1 MQFSEL
7 GLDPLILNAVT
18 ASGYETATLV
28 QQQAVPAA
36 LTGRDLLVSSH
47 TGSGK
52 TAAFLLP
59 SIQRLLVESTG
70 KGIGPR
76 VLVLTPTREL
86 ALQVE
91 KSAMKYGQ
99 ALRRFRTAC
108 LVGGAPYGLQLKR
121 LAQPVD
127 VVVATPGRLID
138 HLERGK
144 IDFSRLEVLVLD
156 EADRMLDMGF
166 VDDIQAIA
174 ARCPSE
180 RQTLLFS
187 ATLDGVVGN
196 LARELTRDAQ
206 RIEIEAAPKQEAK
219 IEQRL
224 LYADNMDHKQRLL
237 DALLRDAE
245 MTQAIVFASTKR
257 STEEIS
263 DLLADSGF
271 ASDALHGDMQ
281 QGQRNRALQR
291 LREGRTKVLVATDVA
306 ARGIDV
312 AGISHVINF
321 DLPRQ
326 AEDYVHRIG
335 RTGRA
340 GRTGIAVSF
349 AGMREGG
356 LVKNIERYTGNRI
369 EVHTLPGLE
378 PTQRPQAGRPAP
390 GNGRPRSGNGGGNRS
405 GGFGEKRSWGG
416 GERSHAS
423 GGYSGSRTDG
433 APRAYGDRAPR
444 GDSADNRDRGFRSE
458 RPQGDRPVRDG
469 APRGNR
475 FEGAARDHAPRSY
488 GDHAPRAYGDR
499 PPRDGNRF
507 VAEHAPKPDVDGNSV
522 EYWKKREQEA
532 KARTQRPHGDRP
544 ARAGQP
550 ARSGAGAGEP
560 RRSYGNDNRG
570 AGGHARVG
578 VRGRFKD

>member
-1 MQFSEL
+1 MSFSEL
-7 GLDPLILNAVT
+7 GLDPLILKSVLA
-18 ASGYETATLV
+18 AGYENATPV
-28 QQQAVPAA
+28 QMQAIPAA
-36 LTGRDLLVSSH
+36 LSGRDLLVSSH

-59 SIQRLLVESTG
+59 SIQRLQAEPTVKSM
-70 KGIGPR
+70 GPR

-91 KSAMKYGQ
+91 KAAMTYGKD
-99 ALRRFRTAC
+99 LRRFRTAC

-121 LAQPVD
+121 LSQPVD

-166 VDDIQAIA
+166 VDDIKAIA
-174 ARCPSE
+174 ARCPAE

-196 LARELTRDAQ
+196 LARELTCDAQ
-206 RIEIEAAPKQEAK
+206 RIEIEAVPHKESK

-224 LYADNMDHKQRLL
+224 LFADNMDHKNRLL
-237 DALLRDAE
+237 DALLRDVD
-245 MTQAIVFASTKR
+245 MVQAIVFASTKR

-291 LREGRTKVLVATDVA
+291 LREGRTRVLVATDVA

-312 AGISHVINF
+312 ATISHVINF

-378 PTQRPQAGRPAP
+378 PTQKPASGRPSSS
-390 GNGRPRSGNGGGNRS
+390 GRPRSNNSPR
-405 GGFGEKRSWGG
+405 GGFGDRRPDGQKRSFGDRN
-416 GERSHAS
+416 EPRS
-423 GGYSGSRTDG
+423 
-433 APRAYGDRAPR
+433 YGDRPPR
-444 GDSADNRDRGFRSE
+444 GDSRDNRDRSYRADARPARS
-458 RPQGDRPVRDG
+458 D

-475 FEGAARDHAPRSY
+475 FEQAAVRGPSDVPRMT
-488 GDHAPRAYGDR
+488 GDR
-499 PPRDGNRF
+499 PPRHEGFRG
-507 VAEHAPKPDVDGNSV
+507 ADVPREPNGEINGNSV
-522 EYWKKREQEA
+522 EYWEKREREA
-532 KARTQRPHGDRP
+532 KAKAAAAATRSYGNRAPG
-544 ARAGQP
+544 ARAGAAQP
-550 ARSGAGAGEP
+550 R
-560 RRSYGNDNRG
+560 GNDNRG
-570 AGGHARVG
+570 GANRVG

>member
-1 MQFSEL
+1 MSFSEL
-7 GLDPLILNAVT
+7 GLDPLILKSVLA
-18 ASGYETATLV
+18 AGYENATPV
-28 QQQAVPAA
+28 QLQAIPAA

-59 SIQRLLVESTG
+59 SIQRLEAEPTVKSM
-70 KGIGPR
+70 GPR

-91 KSAMKYGQ
+91 KAAMTYGKE
-99 ALRRFRTAC
+99 LRRFRTAC

-121 LAQPVD
+121 LSQPVD

-166 VDDIQAIA
+166 VDDIKAIA
-174 ARCPSE
+174 GRCPAE

-206 RIEIEAAPKQEAK
+206 RIEIAAVPVQESK

-224 LYADNMDHKQRLL
+224 LFADNMDHKNRLL
-237 DALLRDAE
+237 DALLRDVD
-245 MTQAIVFASTKR
+245 MTQAIVFAATKR

-263 DLLADSGF
+263 DLLAESGF
-271 ASDALHGDMQ
+271 ASDTLHGDMQ

-356 LVKNIERYTGNRI
+356 LVRNIERYTGNRI
-369 EVHTLPGLE
+369 DVHTLPGLE
-378 PTQRPQAGRPAP
+378 PTQKPSSGRPASAGRPR
-390 GNGRPRSGNGGGNRS
+390 GNS
-405 GGFGEKRSWGG
+405 
-416 GERSHAS
+416 
-423 GGYSGSRTDG
+423 G
-433 APRAYGDRAPR
+433 APRGNFGDKRSFGDRSEPRSYGDRPPR
-444 GDSADNRDRGFRSE
+444 GDSRDNRDRGYRADA
-458 RPQGDRPVRDG
+458 RPSGDRPARSD

-475 FEGAARDHAPRSY
+475 FEGAPRTPYADRAPRGEAYRGPS
-488 GDHAPRAYGDR
+488 DVPR
-499 PPRDGNRF
+499 
-507 VAEHAPKPDVDGNSV
+507 EPKGEVNGNSV
-522 EYWKKREQEA
+522 EYWEKREREA
-532 KARTQRPHGDRP
+532 KAK
-544 ARAGQP
+544 AAA
-550 ARSGAGAGEP
+550 ARSHGARPGAGAARPGGQP
-560 RRSYGNDNRG
+560 RSYGSDNGRG
-570 AGGHARVG
+570 AGGNARVG

>member
-1 MQFSEL
+1 MSFSEL
-7 GLDPLILNAVT
+7 GLDPLILKSVLA
-18 ASGYETATLV
+18 AGYENATPV
-28 QQQAVPAA
+28 QQQAIPAA
-36 LTGRDLLVSSH
+36 LSGRDLLVSSH

-59 SIQRLLVESTG
+59 SIQRLQAEPTVKS
-70 KGIGPR
+70 IGPR

-91 KSAMKYGQ
+91 KSAMTYGRE
-99 ALRRFRTAC
+99 LRRFRTAC

-121 LAQPVD
+121 LSQPVD

-166 VDDIQAIA
+166 VDDIKAIA
-174 ARCPSE
+174 ARCPAE

-206 RIEIEAAPKQEAK
+206 RIEIAAVPQQEAK

-224 LYADNMDHKQRLL
+224 LFADNMDHKNRLL
-237 DALLRDAE
+237 DALLRDVE
-245 MTQAIVFASTKR
+245 MVQAIVFASTKR

-291 LREGRTKVLVATDVA
+291 LREGRTRVLVATDVA

-312 AGISHVINF
+312 ATISHVINF

-349 AGMREGG
+349 AGMREAG
-356 LVKNIERYTGNRI
+356 LVRNIERYTGNRI

-378 PTQRPQAGRPAP
+378 PTQKPASGRPSGNRP
-390 GNGRPRSGNGGGNRS
+390 RGGNGPR
-405 GGFGEKRSWGG
+405 GFGEKRQWNN
-416 GERSHAS
+416 EPRS
-423 GGYSGSRTDG
+423 
-433 APRAYGDRAPR
+433 YGDRQAR
-444 GDSADNRDRGFRSE
+444 GDSRDNRDRGYRADAP
-458 RPQGDRPVRDG
+458 RGD

-475 FEGAARDHAPRSY
+475 FDNAAR
-488 GDHAPRAYGDR
+488 GYGDR
-499 PPRDGNRF
+499 PPRGDGYRGSHTD
-507 VAEHAPKPDVDGNSV
+507 AAPKAEVNGNSI
-522 EYWKKREQEA
+522 EYWEKREREA
-532 KARTQRPHGDRP
+532 KAQAKAAANRSYGQRPPG
-544 ARAGQP
+544 ARAGA
-550 ARSGAGAGEP
+550 ARGHE
-560 RRSYGNDNRG
+560 NRG
-570 AGGHARVG
+570 QRAG

>member
-1 MQFSEL
+1 MSFSEL
-7 GLDPLILNAVT
+7 GLDPLILKSVSSA
-18 ASGYETATLV
+18 GYENATPV
-28 QQQAVPAA
+28 QLQAIPAA
-36 LTGRDLLVSSH
+36 LSGGDLLVSSN

-59 SIQRLLVESTG
+59 SIQRLLTESTG
-70 KGIGPR
+70 KGMGPR

-91 KSAMKYGQ
+91 KAAMTYGKDM
-99 ALRRFRTAC
+99 RRFRTAC
-108 LVGGAPYGLQLKR
+108 LVGGSPYGLQLKR
-121 LAQPVD
+121 LSQPVD

-166 VDDIQAIA
+166 IDDIKAIA
-174 ARCPSE
+174 SRCPKE

-206 RIEIEAAPKQEAK
+206 RIEIAAVPMQESK

-224 LYADNMDHKQRLL
+224 LFADNMDHKNRLL
-237 DALLRDAE
+237 DALLRGVE
-245 MTQAIVFASTKR
+245 MTQALVFASTKR

-263 DLLADSGF
+263 DLLAESGF

-378 PTQRPQAGRPAP
+378 PTQKPSAGRPPAGRP
-390 GNGRPRSGNGGGNRS
+390 SSSGRPRTNNAPRDAT
-405 GGFGEKRSWGG
+405 GEKRSFGD
-416 GERSHAS
+416 RSE
-423 GGYSGSRTDG
+423 
-433 APRAYGDRAPR
+433 PRSYGDRPPR
-444 GDSADNRDRGFRSE
+444 GDSRDNRDRGYRADA
-458 RPQGDRPVRDG
+458 RPASGDRPARSD
-469 APRGNR
+469 APPRGNR
-475 FEGAARDHAPRSY
+475 FEGAPRTPY
-488 GDHAPRAYGDR
+488 ADR
-499 PPRDGNRF
+499 PPRNEGFRG
-507 VAEHAPKPDVDGNSV
+507 AEAPREPKAEVNGNSV
-522 EYWKKREQEA
+522 EYWEKREREA
-532 KARTQRPHGDRP
+532 KTKAAVARGGYADRGNSARPSSPSSP
-544 ARAGQP
+544 ARPSSQP
-550 ARSGAGAGEP
+550 
-560 RRSYGNDNRG
+560 RSYGNDSRGNDNRG
-570 AGGHARVG
+570 GGSARVG

>member
-1 MQFSEL
+1 MSFSEL
-7 GLDPLILNAVT
+7 GLDPLILKSVL
-18 ASGYETATLV
+18 ASGYENATPV
-28 QQQAVPAA
+28 QMQAIPAA

-59 SIQRLLVESTG
+59 SIQRLQAEPTVKSM
-70 KGIGPR
+70 GPR

-91 KSAMKYGQ
+91 KAAMKYGND
-99 ALRRFRTAC
+99 LRRFRTAC

-121 LAQPVD
+121 LSQPVD

-166 VDDIQAIA
+166 VDDIKAIA
-174 ARCPSE
+174 ARCPAE

-196 LARELTRDAQ
+196 LARELTRDAL
-206 RIEIEAAPKQEAK
+206 RIEIEAVPHKESK

-224 LYADNMDHKQRLL
+224 LFADNMDHKNRLL
-237 DALLRDAE
+237 DALLRDVE

-312 AGISHVINF
+312 ATISHVINF

-378 PTQRPQAGRPAP
+378 PTQKPTSGRPASAGRPR
-390 GNGRPRSGNGGGNRS
+390 GNGAPR
-405 GGFGEKRSWGG
+405 GGFGEKRSF
-416 GERSHAS
+416 GERSE
-423 GGYSGSRTDG
+423 
-433 APRAYGDRAPR
+433 PRSYGDRPPR
-444 GDSADNRDRGFRSE
+444 GDSRDNRDRGYRADA
-458 RPQGDRPVRDG
+458 RPSGDRPARSD

-475 FEGAARDHAPRSY
+475 FEHAARSIGPSDVPRMT
-488 GDHAPRAYGDR
+488 GDR
-499 PPRDGNRF
+499 PPRNEGFRG
-507 VAEHAPKPDVDGNSV
+507 AAATTAPKAEVNGNSV
-522 EYWKKREQEA
+522 EYWEKREREA
-532 KARTQRPHGDRP
+532 KAKAATP
-544 ARAGQP
+544 
-550 ARSGAGAGEP
+550 
-560 RRSYGNDNRG
+560 RSYGDRANSARPAQSRGYGNENRP
-570 AGGHARVG
+570 GGNRTG
-578 VRGRFKD
+578 VRGRFKG

>member
-1 MQFSEL
+1 MSFSEL
-7 GLDPLILNAVT
+7 GLDPLLLKSVLAAGYDNAT
-18 ASGYETATLV
+18 PV
-28 QQQAVPAA
+28 QLQSIPAA
-36 LTGRDLLVSSH
+36 LTGRDLLVSSN

-59 SIQRLLVESTG
+59 SMQRLLTESTG
-70 KGIGPR
+70 KGMGPR

-91 KSAMKYGQ
+91 KSAMKYGSD
-99 ALRRFRTAC
+99 LRRFRTAC
-108 LVGGAPYGLQLKR
+108 LVGGSPYGLQLKR
-121 LAQPVD
+121 LSQPVD

-166 VDDIQAIA
+166 VDDIKSIA
-174 ARCPSE
+174 SRCPKE

-206 RIEIEAAPKQEAK
+206 RIEIAAVPVQESK

-224 LYADNMDHKQRLL
+224 LFADNMDHKNRLL
-237 DALLRDAE
+237 DALLRGVE

-263 DLLADSGF
+263 DLLAESGF

-356 LVKNIERYTGNRI
+356 LVKNIERYTGSRI

-378 PTQRPQAGRPAP
+378 PTQKPSAGRPSAGRP
-390 GNGRPRSGNGGGNRS
+390 SSGRPRTNNSPRS
-405 GGFGEKRSWGG
+405 GAGEKRSF
-416 GERSHAS
+416 
-423 GGYSGSRTDG
+423 
-433 APRAYGDRAPR
+433 GDR
-444 GDSADNRDRGFRSE
+444 SE
-458 RPQGDRPVRDG
+458 
-469 APRGNR
+469 
-475 FEGAARDHAPRSY
+475 PRS
-488 GDHAPRAYGDR
+488 YGDR
-499 PPRDGNRF
+499 PPRGDSRDNRDRGYRADAARPSGDRPPRNDAPRGNRLDGAPRTPYGDRPPRNEGF
-507 VAEHAPKPDVDGNSV
+507 RGATDAPREPKAEVNGNSV
-522 EYWKKREQEA
+522 EYWEKREREA
-532 KARTQRPHGDRP
+532 KAKAAAARGNSARP
-544 ARAGQP
+544 GQP
-550 ARSGAGAGEP
+550 
-560 RRSYGNDNRG
+560 RSYGNENRG
-570 AGGHARVG
+570 GSSRVG

>member
-1 MQFSEL
+1 MNFSEL
-7 GLDPLILNAVT
+7 GLDPIILKSVT
-18 ASGYETATLV
+18 AAGYEAATPV
-28 QQQAVPAA
+28 QQRAIPAA
-36 LTGRDLLVSSH
+36 LTGVDLLVSSN

-59 SIQRLLVESTG
+59 SLQRLLKESAASG
-70 KGIGPR
+70 MGPR

-91 KSAMKYGQ
+91 KAAMKYGN

-108 LVGGAPYGLQLKR
+108 LVGGSPYGLQLKR
-121 LAQPVD
+121 LSQPVD

-166 VDDIQAIA
+166 VDDIKAIA
-174 ARCPSE
+174 ARTPKT

-196 LARELTRDAQ
+196 LAREMTNNAQ
-206 RIEIEAAPKQEAK
+206 RIEIEAVPKQEAM

-224 LYADNMDHKQRLL
+224 MFADNMDHKARLL
-237 DALLRDAE
+237 DALLRDVD
-245 MTQAIVFASTKR
+245 MQQALVFTSTKR

-263 DLLADSGF
+263 DMLSDSGF

-291 LREGRTKVLVATDVA
+291 LREGRTRVLVATDVA

-349 AGMREGG
+349 AGMRESG
-356 LVKNIERYTGNRI
+356 LVRIIERYTGNRI

-378 PTQRPQAGRPAP
+378 PTQRPSSSRPTA
-390 GNGRPRSGNGGGNRS
+390 GRPRSNNGPRPGY
-405 GGFGEKRSWGG
+405 GEKRGFG
-416 GERSHAS
+416 ARDNDNRGNR
-423 GGYSGSRTDG
+423 GFGDSRGNSDRPYRTEGARPADDRPFRAD
-433 APRAYGDRAPR
+433 APRAP
-444 GDSADNRDRGFRSE
+444 
-458 RPQGDRPVRDG
+458 
-469 APRGNR
+469 
-475 FEGAARDHAPRSY
+475 
-488 GDHAPRAYGDR
+488 YGDR
-499 PPRDGNRF
+499 PQRGEGYKGAHNTER
-507 VAEHAPKPDVDGNSV
+507 APKPDVDGNRID
-522 EYWKKREQEA
+522 YWEKRA
-532 KARTQRPHGDRP
+532 SPAPGGRVHDGRGNAARP
-544 ARAGQP
+544 GQP
-550 ARSGAGAGEP
+550 E
-560 RRSYGNDNRG
+560 RRSYGDRG
-570 AGGHARVG
+570 GRGG

>member
-7 GLDPLILNAVT
+7 GLDPIILNAVST
-18 ASGYETATLV
+18 SGYTTATPV
-28 QQQAVPAA
+28 QQQSIPAA
-36 LTGRDLLVSSH
+36 MSGSDLLVSSH

-59 SIQRLLVESTG
+59 SLQRLLIESPS
-70 KGIGPR
+70 KSIGPR

-91 KSAMKYGQ
+91 KAAITYGSGM
-99 ALRRFRTAC
+99 RRFRTAC

-121 LAQPVD
+121 LSQPVD
-127 VVVATPGRLID
+127 IVVATPGRLID

-144 IDFSRLEVLVLD
+144 IDFSRIEVLVLD

-174 ARCPSE
+174 KRCPTD

-196 LARELTRDAQ
+196 LARELTKNAL
-206 RIEIEAAPKQEAK
+206 RIEIAAVPHTESK

-224 LYADNMDHKQRLL
+224 LYADNMDHKTRLL
-237 DALLRDAE
+237 DSLLRDAD
-245 MTQAIVFASTKR
+245 MTQAIVFAATKK
-257 STEEIS
+257 SAEELS
-263 DLLADSGF
+263 DMLADSGF

-281 QGQRNRALQR
+281 QSARNRSLQR

-378 PTQRPQAGRPAP
+378 PTQRPQSGGGRPAS
-390 GNGRPRSGNGGGNRS
+390 GNGRPRSGNGGNRS
-405 GGFGEKRSWGG
+405 TGGFGEKRSFGG
-416 GERSHAS
+416 AERSHNS
-423 GGYSGSRTDG
+423 GGYGAPRTDG
-433 APRAYGDRAPR
+433 APRAYGDRPPR
-444 GDSADNRDRGFRSE
+444 GDSQDNRDRGARSE
-458 RPQGDRPVRDG
+458 RPAGDRPRSD

-475 FEGAARDHAPRSY
+475 FDNAARGSFDKAPRTF
-488 GDHAPRAYGDR
+488 APRE
-499 PPRDGNRF
+499 GNR
-507 VAEHAPKPDVDGNSV
+507 VEAERAPRPDVDGNSV
-522 EYWKKREQEA
+522 EYWKKRESEA
-532 KARTQRPHGDRP
+532 KARPQARAYGDRP
-544 ARAGQP
+544 ARSANP
-550 ARSGAGAGEP
+550 GAGTGEP

-570 AGGHARVG
+570 AGNPHARVG

>member
-1 MQFSEL
+1 MSFSEL
-7 GLDPLILNAVT
+7 GLDPLILKSVLA
-18 ASGYETATLV
+18 AGYETATPV
-28 QQQAVPAA
+28 QLQAIPAA
-36 LTGRDLLVSSH
+36 LTGRDLLVSSQ

-59 SIQRLLVESTG
+59 SIQRLEAEPTVKS
-70 KGIGPR
+70 IGPR

-91 KSAMKYGQ
+91 KSAMKYGKD
-99 ALRRFRTAC
+99 LRRFRTAC
-108 LVGGAPYGLQLKR
+108 LVGGSPYGLQLKR
-121 LAQPVD
+121 LSQPVD

-166 VDDIQAIA
+166 VDDIKAIA
-174 ARCPSE
+174 ARCPVE

-206 RIEIEAAPKQEAK
+206 RIEIAAAPQQEAK

-224 LYADNMDHKQRLL
+224 LYADNMDHKNRLL
-237 DALLRDAE
+237 DSLLRDVD
-245 MTQAIVFASTKR
+245 MVQAIVFASTKR
-257 STEEIS
+257 SAEEIS

-291 LREGRTKVLVATDVA
+291 LREGRTRVLVATDVA

-312 AGISHVINF
+312 ATISHVINF

-349 AGMREGG
+349 AGMREIG
-356 LVKNIERYTGNRI
+356 LVRNIERYTGNRI
-369 EVHTLPGLE
+369 QVHTLPGLE
-378 PTQRPQAGRPAP
+378 PTQKPASGRPS
-390 GNGRPRSGNGGGNRS
+390 GGRPRENNGSR
-405 GGFGEKRSWGG
+405 GFGEKRSWNN
-416 GERSHAS
+416 EPRSY
-423 GGYSGSRTDG
+423 G
-433 APRAYGDRAPR
+433 PRQQPR
-444 GDSADNRDRGFRSE
+444 GDSRDNRDHGYRTDERSS
-458 RPQGDRPVRDG
+458 
-469 APRGNR
+469 GNR
-475 FEGAARDHAPRSY
+475 FARSDAPRVNRFEHAARGPSDVPRMTGQHQAYAGTAPKAEVNGNSIEYWEKREREAKAAALRGY
-488 GDHAPRAYGDR
+488 GDHRRGER
-499 PPRDGNRF
+499 TN
-507 VAEHAPKPDVDGNSV
+507 
-522 EYWKKREQEA
+522 
-532 KARTQRPHGDRP
+532 KARNHGNDGRGGSN
-544 ARAGQP
+544 RAGI
-550 ARSGAGAGEP
+550 
-560 RRSYGNDNRG
+560 
-570 AGGHARVG
+570 
-578 VRGRFKD
+578 RGRFKD

>member
-1 MQFSEL
+1 MSFSEL
-7 GLDPLILNAVT
+7 GLDPLILKSILA
-18 ASGYETATLV
+18 AGYENATPV
-28 QQQAVPAA
+28 QVQAIPAA
-36 LTGRDLLVSSH
+36 LSGRDLLVSSH

-59 SIQRLLVESTG
+59 SIQRLQAEPTVKSM
-70 KGIGPR
+70 GPR

-91 KSAMKYGQ
+91 KAAMKYGND
-99 ALRRFRTAC
+99 LRRFRTAC

-121 LAQPVD
+121 LSQPVD

-166 VDDIQAIA
+166 VDDIKAIA
-174 ARCPSE
+174 ARCPAE

-206 RIEIEAAPKQEAK
+206 RIEIEAVPHKESK

-224 LYADNMDHKQRLL
+224 LFADNMDHKNRLL
-237 DALLRDAE
+237 DALLRDVDL
-245 MTQAIVFASTKR
+245 TQAIVFAATKK
-257 STEEIS
+257 SAEEIS
-263 DLLADSGF
+263 DLLSDSGF
-271 ASDALHGDMQ
+271 ASDSLHGDMQ

-312 AGISHVINF
+312 ATISHVINF

-349 AGMREGG
+349 AGMREVG

-378 PTQRPQAGRPAP
+378 PTQKPTSGRPA
-390 GNGRPRSGNGGGNRS
+390 GNRPRGNNAGGR
-405 GGFGEKRSWGG
+405 GFGEKRAWNN
-416 GERSHAS
+416 E
-423 GGYSGSRTDG
+423 
-433 APRAYGDRAPR
+433 
-444 GDSADNRDRGFRSE
+444 
-458 RPQGDRPVRDG
+458 
-469 APRGNR
+469 
-475 FEGAARDHAPRSY
+475 PRS
-488 GDHAPRAYGDR
+488 YGDR
-499 PPRDGNRF
+499 PPRGDSRDNRDRGYRSDVPRPARSDAPRANRF
-507 VAEHAPKPDVDGNSV
+507 EQAARTPSDVPRMTGERAAAPGAEVNGNSV
-522 EYWKKREQEA
+522 EYWEKREREA
-532 KARTQRPHGDRP
+532 KAKAAATRNANGNRARP
-544 ARAGQP
+544 GQP
-550 ARSGAGAGEP
+550 
-560 RRSYGNDNRG
+560 RSYGGDSRPGGNRAG
-570 AGGHARVG
+570 AG

>member
-1 MQFSEL
+1 MSFSEL
-7 GLDPLILNAVT
+7 GLDPLLLKSVL
-18 ASGYETATLV
+18 ASGYENATPV
-28 QQQAVPAA
+28 QQLAIPAA

-52 TAAFLLP
+52 TAAFMLP
-59 SIQRLLVESTG
+59 SIQRMLAEPTV
-70 KGIGPR
+70 KGMGPR

-86 ALQVE
+86 AQQVE
-91 KSAMKYGQ
+91 KAAITYGNEM
-99 ALRRFRTAC
+99 RRFRTAC
-108 LVGGAPYGLQLKR
+108 LVGGSPYGLQLKR
-121 LAQPVD
+121 LSQPVD

-166 VDDIQAIA
+166 VDDIKAIA
-174 ARCPSE
+174 ARCPKE

-206 RIEIEAAPKQEAK
+206 RIEIEAVPHLESK

-224 LYADNMDHKQRLL
+224 LFADNMDHKNRLL
-237 DALLRDAE
+237 DALLRGVE

-263 DLLADSGF
+263 DLLSESGF

-291 LREGRTKVLVATDVA
+291 LREGRTRVLVATDVA
-306 ARGIDV
+306 ARGLDV

-349 AGMREGG
+349 AGMREVG

-378 PTQRPQAGRPAP
+378 PTQKPTSGRPAAA
-390 GNGRPRSGNGGGNRS
+390 GRPRSNAGPR
-405 GGFGEKRSWGG
+405 GGFGDKRS
-416 GERSHAS
+416 EPRS
-423 GGYSGSRTDG
+423 YS
-433 APRAYGDRAPR
+433 DRPPR
-444 GDSADNRDRGFRSE
+444 GDNRDNRDRGYRADA
-458 RPQGDRPVRDG
+458 RPGGDRPAHSDAPRGNRADG
-469 APRGNR
+469 APRGP
-475 FEGAARDHAPRSY
+475 FGAAPR
-488 GDHAPRAYGDR
+488 AAYGDR
-499 PPRDGNRF
+499 PPRNEAYRGAD
-507 VAEHAPKPDVDGNSV
+507 AQAAPKAEVNGNSV
-522 EYWKKREQEA
+522 EYWEKREREA
-532 KARTQRPHGDRP
+532 KAKAASP
-544 ARAGQP
+544 
-550 ARSGAGAGEP
+550 
-560 RRSYGNDNRG
+560 RSYGDRGNSARPGQPRSAGNENRG
-570 AGGHARVG
+570 GGNRVG

>member
-1 MQFSEL
+1 MSFSEL
-7 GLDPLILNAVT
+7 GLDPLILKSVVA
-18 ASGYETATLV
+18 AGYENATPV
-28 QQQAVPAA
+28 QMQAIPAA

-59 SIQRLLVESTG
+59 SIQRLQAEPTIKSM
-70 KGIGPR
+70 GPR

-91 KSAMKYGQ
+91 KSAMTYGKE
-99 ALRRFRTAC
+99 LRRFRTAC
-108 LVGGAPYGLQLKR
+108 LVGGSPYGLQLKR
-121 LAQPVD
+121 LSQPVD

-166 VDDIQAIA
+166 VDDIKAIA
-174 ARCPSE
+174 ARCPAE

-206 RIEIEAAPKQEAK
+206 RIEIEAVPHKESK

-224 LYADNMDHKQRLL
+224 LFADNMDHKNRLL
-237 DALLRDAE
+237 DALLRDVE
-245 MTQAIVFASTKR
+245 MVQAIVFASTKR

-312 AGISHVINF
+312 ASISHVINF

-378 PTQRPQAGRPAP
+378 PTQKPSAGRPASA
-390 GNGRPRSGNGGGNRS
+390 GRPRGNGSSRS
-405 GGFGEKRSWGG
+405 GGYGEKRSFGD
-416 GERSHAS
+416 RSE
-423 GGYSGSRTDG
+423 
-433 APRAYGDRAPR
+433 PRSYGDHPPR
-444 GDSADNRDRGFRSE
+444 GDSRDNRDRGYRAGA
-458 RPQGDRPVRDG
+458 RPAGDRIARSD

-475 FEGAARDHAPRSY
+475 FEQAAMRGPSDVPRMT
-488 GDHAPRAYGDR
+488 GDR
-499 PPRDGNRF
+499 PP
-507 VAEHAPKPDVDGNSV
+507 AHANFRGADVPREPNGEVNGNSI
-522 EYWKKREQEA
+522 EYWEKREREA
-532 KARTQRPHGDRP
+532 KAKAAAAAT
-544 ARAGQP
+544 
-550 ARSGAGAGEP
+550 
-560 RRSYGNDNRG
+560 RSYGNRAPGARTAQPRGNDSNRG
-570 AGGHARVG
+570 GARVG
-578 VRGRFKD
+578 VRGRFKG

>member
-1 MQFSEL
+1 MSFSEL
-7 GLDPLILNAVT
+7 GLDPLILKSVLA
-18 ASGYETATLV
+18 AGYETATPV
-28 QQQAVPAA
+28 QLKAIPAA

-59 SIQRLLVESTG
+59 SIQRLEAEPTVKSM
-70 KGIGPR
+70 GPR

-86 ALQVE
+86 AMQVE
-91 KSAMKYGQ
+91 KSAMKYGKD
-99 ALRRFRTAC
+99 LRRFRTAC
-108 LVGGAPYGLQLKR
+108 LVGGSPYGLQLKR
-121 LAQPVD
+121 LSQPVD

-166 VDDIQAIA
+166 VDDIKSIA
-174 ARCPSE
+174 ARCPKE

-206 RIEIEAAPKQEAK
+206 RIEIEAVPVQEAM

-224 LYADNMDHKQRLL
+224 LFADNMDHKNRLL
-237 DALLRDAE
+237 DALLRGVD
-245 MTQAIVFASTKR
+245 MTQAIVFTSTKR

-263 DLLADSGF
+263 GLLADSGF

-312 AGISHVINF
+312 VGISHVINF

-349 AGMREGG
+349 AGMREVG
-356 LVKNIERYTGNRI
+356 LVRNIERYTGNRI

-378 PTQRPQAGRPAP
+378 PTQKPGSGRPSAGRPSS
-390 GNGRPRSGNGGGNRS
+390 GRPSSDSPRSNAGPRS
-405 GGFGEKRSWGG
+405 GGFGEKRSFGD
-416 GERSHAS
+416 RSE
-423 GGYSGSRTDG
+423 
-433 APRAYGDRAPR
+433 PRSYGDRPPR
-444 GDSADNRDRGFRSE
+444 GDSRDNRDRGYRADT
-458 RPQGDRPVRDG
+458 RPGGDRPARGD

-475 FEGAARDHAPRSY
+475 FDNAMRGPSDVPRMTSNPEYNGTPAAPRT
-488 GDHAPRAYGDR
+488 
-499 PPRDGNRF
+499 
-507 VAEHAPKPDVDGNSV
+507 EVDGNSV
-522 EYWKKREQEA
+522 EYWEKREREA
-532 KARTQRPHGDRP
+532 KAKAASLRAYGDRGNSTRP
-544 ARAGQP
+544 AQP
-550 ARSGAGAGEP
+550 RSF
-560 RRSYGNDNRG
+560 DNNRVG
-570 AGGHARVG
+570 SNRVG

>member
-1 MQFSEL
+1 MSFSEL
-7 GLDPLILNAVT
+7 GLDPLLLKSVL
-18 ASGYETATLV
+18 ASGYENATPV
-28 QQQAVPAA
+28 QQQAIPAA
-36 LTGRDLLVSSH
+36 LSGRDLLVSSH

-52 TAAFLLP
+52 TAAFMLP
-59 SIQRLLVESTG
+59 SIQRLLVESTS
-70 KGIGPR
+70 KSMGPR

-86 ALQVE
+86 AQQVE
-91 KSAMKYGQ
+91 KAAITYGNEV
-99 ALRRFRTAC
+99 RRFRTAC
-108 LVGGAPYGLQLKR
+108 LVGGSPYGLQLKR
-121 LAQPVD
+121 LSQPVD

-166 VDDIQAIA
+166 VDDIKAIA
-174 ARCPSE
+174 SRCPKE

-196 LARELTRDAQ
+196 LARELTRDAL
-206 RIEIEAAPKQEAK
+206 RIEIAAEAKQEAK

-224 LYADNMDHKQRLL
+224 LFADNMDHKNRLL
-237 DALLRDAE
+237 DALLRGVE

-263 DLLADSGF
+263 GLLADSGF

-291 LREGRTKVLVATDVA
+291 LREGRTRVLVATDVA
-306 ARGIDV
+306 ARGLDV

-349 AGMREGG
+349 AGMREVG
-356 LVKNIERYTGNRI
+356 LVRNIERYTGNRI

-378 PTQRPQAGRPAP
+378 PTQKPTAGRPAAA
-390 GNGRPRSGNGGGNRS
+390 GRPRSNAGPRA
-405 GGFGEKRSWGG
+405 GFGDKRS
-416 GERSHAS
+416 EPRS
-423 GGYSGSRTDG
+423 
-433 APRAYGDRAPR
+433 YGDRPPR
-444 GDSADNRDRGFRSE
+444 GDSRDNRDRGYRADA
-458 RPQGDRPVRDG
+458 RPSGDRPARSD

-475 FEGAARDHAPRSY
+475 ADSAPR
-488 GDHAPRAYGDR
+488 GPFGGAPRAAYGDR
-499 PPRDGNRF
+499 PPRSESYRGAD
-507 VAEHAPKPDVDGNSV
+507 AQAAPKAEVNGNSV
-522 EYWKKREQEA
+522 EYWEKREREA
-532 KARTQRPHGDRP
+532 KAKAAAP
-544 ARAGQP
+544 
-550 ARSGAGAGEP
+550 
-560 RRSYGNDNRG
+560 RSYGDRGNSARPGQPRSAGNENRG
-570 AGGHARVG
+570 GGNRVG

>member
-1 MQFSEL
+1 MSFSEL
-7 GLDPLILNAVT
+7 GLDPLILKSVLA
-18 ASGYETATLV
+18 AGYENATPV
-28 QQQAVPAA
+28 QVQAIPAA

-59 SIQRLLVESTG
+59 SIQRLQAEPTVKS
-70 KGIGPR
+70 IGPR

-91 KSAMKYGQ
+91 KSAMKYGKE
-99 ALRRFRTAC
+99 LRRFRTAC

-166 VDDIQAIA
+166 VDDIRAIA
-174 ARCPSE
+174 ARCPAE

-196 LARELTRDAQ
+196 LARELTKEAR
-206 RIEIEAAPKQEAK
+206 RIEIAAAPQQEAK

-224 LYADNMDHKQRLL
+224 LYADNMDHKNRLL
-237 DALLRDAE
+237 DALLRDVE
-245 MTQAIVFASTKR
+245 MTQAIVFAATKR
-257 STEEIS
+257 SAEEIS

-271 ASDALHGDMQ
+271 ASDSLHGDMQ

-291 LREGRTKVLVATDVA
+291 LREGRTRVLVATDVA

-312 AGISHVINF
+312 ATISHVINF

-356 LVKNIERYTGNRI
+356 LVRNIERYTGNRI

-378 PTQRPQAGRPAP
+378 PTQKPASGRPA
-390 GNGRPRSGNGGGNRS
+390 GGRPRSGNGAR
-405 GGFGEKRSWGG
+405 GGFGEKRSW
-416 GERSHAS
+416 
-423 GGYSGSRTDG
+423 
-433 APRAYGDRAPR
+433 
-444 GDSADNRDRGFRSE
+444 NSE
-458 RPQGDRPVRDG
+458 
-469 APRGNR
+469 
-475 FEGAARDHAPRSY
+475 PRS
-488 GDHAPRAYGDR
+488 YGDR
-499 PPRDGNRF
+499 PPRGDSRDNRDRGYRAEERRGYGDVPRGRRF
-507 VAEHAPKPDVDGNSV
+507 EHAVGGPSDVPRVTGERFAHPDSLRGRAAAPSPRGDVNGNSV
-522 EYWKKREQEA
+522 EYWEKREREA
-532 KARTQRPHGDRP
+532 RAAGRARGDR
-544 ARAGQP
+544 AGA
-550 ARSGAGAGEP
+550 ARSGP
-560 RRSYGNDNRG
+560 SRGNHRD
-570 AGGHARVG
+570 GGNQRPG

>member
-1 MQFSEL
+1 MSFSEL
-7 GLDPLILNAVT
+7 GLDPLILKSVLA
-18 ASGYETATLV
+18 AGYETATPV
-28 QQQAVPAA
+28 QQQAIPAA
-36 LTGRDLLVSSH
+36 LSGGDLLVSSH

-59 SIQRLLVESTG
+59 SIQRLLAESTG
-70 KGIGPR
+70 KGMGPR

-91 KSAMKYGQ
+91 KAAMTYGKDM
-99 ALRRFRTAC
+99 RRFRTAC
-108 LVGGAPYGLQLKR
+108 LVGGSPYGLQLKR
-121 LAQPVD
+121 LSQPVD

-166 VDDIQAIA
+166 VDDIKSIA
-174 ARCPSE
+174 ACCPKD

-206 RIEIEAAPKQEAK
+206 RIEIAAVPVQESK
-219 IEQRL
+219 IEQRML
-224 LYADNMDHKQRLL
+224 FADNMDHKNRLL
-237 DALLRDAE
+237 DALLRGVE

-263 DLLADSGF
+263 DLLAESGF

-349 AGMREGG
+349 AGMREVG
-356 LVKNIERYTGNRI
+356 LVRNIERYTGNKI

-378 PTQRPQAGRPAP
+378 PTQKPSAGRPAA
-390 GNGRPRSGNGGGNRS
+390 GAGRPRGNSSSPRGSYGDKRQDGP
-405 GGFGEKRSWGG
+405 KRSFGD
-416 GERSHAS
+416 RSE
-423 GGYSGSRTDG
+423 
-433 APRAYGDRAPR
+433 PRSYGDRPPR
-444 GDSADNRDRGFRSE
+444 GDSRDNRDRGYRADA
-458 RPQGDRPVRDG
+458 RPSGDRPARSD
-469 APRGNR
+469 APPRGNR
-475 FEGAARDHAPRSY
+475 FEGAPRTPY
-488 GDHAPRAYGDR
+488 ADR
-499 PPRDGNRF
+499 PPRNEGFRGAGAVD
-507 VAEHAPKPDVDGNSV
+507 AAPKPEVNGNSV
-522 EYWKKREQEA
+522 EYWEKREREA
-532 KARTQRPHGDRP
+532 KAKAAAARGGYGDRGNKARP
-544 ARAGQP
+544 ASAQP
-550 ARSGAGAGEP
+550 
-560 RRSYGNDNRG
+560 RSYGNDNRG
-570 AGGHARVG
+570 GGNGNARVG

>member
-1 MQFSEL
+1 MSFSEL
-7 GLDPLILNAVT
+7 GLDPLILKSVLEA
-18 ASGYETATLV
+18 GYETATPV
-28 QQQAVPAA
+28 QVQAIPAA

-59 SIQRLLVESTG
+59 SIQRLQAEPRG
-70 KGIGPR
+70 KSIGPR

-91 KSAMKYGQ
+91 KSAMKYGKD
-99 ALRRFRTAC
+99 LRRFRTAC
-108 LVGGAPYGLQLKR
+108 LVGGAPFGLQAR
-121 LAQPVD
+121 RIAQPVD

-144 IDFSRLEVLVLD
+144 LDFSRLEVLVLD

-196 LARELTRDAQ
+196 LANELTRDAQ

-224 LYADNMDHKQRLL
+224 LYADNMDHKMRLL
-237 DALLRDAE
+237 DSLLRDVDL
-245 MTQAIVFASTKR
+245 TQAIVFAATKK
-257 STEEIS
+257 SAEEIS

-271 ASDALHGDMQ
+271 ASDSLHGDMQ

-291 LREGRTKVLVATDVA
+291 LRDGRTKVLVATDVA

-340 GRTGIAVSF
+340 GREGVAWSL

-356 LVKNIERYTGNRI
+356 LVRAIERYTGNRI
-369 EVHTLPGLE
+369 DVHTLPGLE
-378 PTQRPQAGRPAP
+378 PTQKPASGRPA
-390 GNGRPRSGNGGGNRS
+390 GNRPRGNQGAR
-405 GGFGEKRSWGG
+405 GFGEKRTWNS
-416 GERSHAS
+416 EPRS
-423 GGYSGSRTDG
+423 
-433 APRAYGDRAPR
+433 YGNGQPR
-444 GDSADNRDRGFRSE
+444 GENRDNRDRGNRF
-458 RPQGDRPVRDG
+458 D
-469 APRGNR
+469 APRGSRFAESASTDRAQRTWGNR
-475 FEGAARDHAPRSY
+475 APREEQ
-488 GDHAPRAYGDR
+488 A
-499 PPRDGNRF
+499 
-507 VAEHAPKPDVDGNSV
+507 KPDVDGNSV
-522 EYWKKREQEA
+522 EYWARREREA
-532 KARTQRPHGDRP
+532 KSQ
-544 ARAGQP
+544 ARAKP
-550 ARSGAGAGEP
+550 AG
-560 RRSYGNDNRG
+560 RSYGNRNGSADKRSGPRG
-570 AGGHARVG
+570 G

>member
-1 MQFSEL
+1 MSFSEL
-7 GLDPLILNAVT
+7 GLDPLILQSVLEA
-18 ASGYETATLV
+18 GYETATPV
-28 QQQAVPAA
+28 QVQAVPAA

-59 SIQRLLVESTG
+59 SIQRLLAEPTVKS
-70 KGIGPR
+70 IGPR

-91 KSAMKYGQ
+91 KSAMKYGK

-121 LAQPVD
+121 LSSPVD

-166 VDDIQAIA
+166 VDDIHAIA
-174 ARCPSE
+174 ARCPE
-180 RQTLLFS
+180 ARQTLLFS

-196 LARELTRDAQ
+196 LARELTKDAQ
-206 RIEIEAAPKQEAK
+206 RIEIEAVPRQEAK

-224 LYADNMDHKQRLL
+224 LYADNMDHKMRLL
-237 DALLRDAE
+237 DSLLRDVE
-245 MTQAIVFASTKR
+245 LTQAIVFAATKK
-257 STEEIS
+257 SAEEIS
-263 DLLADSGF
+263 DMLSDSGF
-271 ASDALHGDMQ
+271 ASDSLHGDMQ

-291 LREGRTKVLVATDVA
+291 LRDNRTKVLVATDVA

-340 GRTGIAVSF
+340 GRTGIAVSLV
-349 AGMREGG
+349 GMREGG
-356 LVKNIERYTGNRI
+356 LVKAIERYTGNRI
-369 EVHTLPGLE
+369 DVHTLPGLE
-378 PTQRPQAGRPAP
+378 PTQKPSAGRPGA
-390 GNGRPRSGNGGGNRS
+390 GRPRGNNGAR
-405 GGFGEKRSWGG
+405 GFGEKRSWNS
-416 GERSHAS
+416 EPRS
-423 GGYSGSRTDG
+423 
-433 APRAYGDRAPR
+433 YGDRPAR
-444 GDSADNRDRGFRSE
+444 GDSRDNRDRGHRA
-458 RPQGDRPVRDG
+458 D
-469 APRGNR
+469 APRP
-475 FEGAARDHAPRSY
+475 A
-488 GDHAPRAYGDR
+488 GDHAPRPDI
-499 PPRDGNRF
+499 PRGSRFEHAARADQAQRTYGNR
-507 VAEHAPKPDVDGNSV
+507 APREEAPKPEVDGNSV
-522 EYWKKREQEA
+522 EYWAKREREA
-532 KARTQRPHGDRP
+532 KAQAKAKAKP
-544 ARAGQP
+544 AA
-550 ARSGAGAGEP
+550 
-560 RRSYGNDNRG
+560 RSYGDRAAPRASRGFGQDNRG
-570 AGGHARVG
+570 GGARTG

>member
-1 MQFSEL
+1 MRTQKGIAMSFSEL
-7 GLDPLILNAVT
+7 GLDPLILKSVLA
-18 ASGYETATLV
+18 AGYENATPV
-28 QQQAVPAA
+28 QMQAIPAA
-36 LTGRDLLVSSH
+36 LTGRDRLVSSH

-59 SIQRLLVESTG
+59 SIQRMLAEPTVKSM
-70 KGIGPR
+70 GPR

-91 KSAMKYGQ
+91 KAAMTYGKDM
-99 ALRRFRTAC
+99 RRFRTAC

-121 LAQPVD
+121 LSQPVD

-166 VDDIQAIA
+166 VDDIKAIA
-174 ARCPSE
+174 ARCPAE

-206 RIEIEAAPKQEAK
+206 RIEIEAVPHKESK

-224 LYADNMDHKQRLL
+224 LFADNMDHKNRLP
-237 DALLRDAE
+237 
-245 MTQAIVFASTKR
+245 
-257 STEEIS
+257 
-263 DLLADSGF
+263 
-271 ASDALHGDMQ
+271 DALHGDMQ

-291 LREGRTKVLVATDVA
+291 LREGRTRVLVATDVA

-312 AGISHVINF
+312 ASISHVINF

-378 PTQRPQAGRPAP
+378 PTQKPSSGRPASS
-390 GNGRPRSGNGGGNRS
+390 GRPRSNAGPR
-405 GGFGEKRSWGG
+405 GGFGDKRSFGDRN
-416 GERSHAS
+416 EPRS
-423 GGYSGSRTDG
+423 
-433 APRAYGDRAPR
+433 YGDRPPR
-444 GDSADNRDRGFRSE
+444 GDSRDNRDRGYRADA
-458 RPQGDRPVRDG
+458 RPGGDRPARSD

-475 FEGAARDHAPRSY
+475 FEQPRGPSDVPRMTGERPPRNPGYRGAAADA
-488 GDHAPRAYGDR
+488 APRAEV
-499 PPRDGNRF
+499 N
-507 VAEHAPKPDVDGNSV
+507 GNSV
-522 EYWKKREQEA
+522 EYWEKREREA
-532 KARTQRPHGDRP
+532 KAKAAASATRSYGDRNKS
-544 ARAGQP
+544 ARPGQP
-550 ARSGAGAGEP
+550 ARGF
-560 RRSYGNDNRG
+560 GNDSRG
-570 AGGHARVG
+570 GGARVG

>member
-1 MQFSEL
+1 MSFSEL
-7 GLDPLILNAVT
+7 GLDPLILKSVL
-18 ASGYETATLV
+18 ASGYENATPV
-28 QQQAVPAA
+28 QAQAIPAA

-59 SIQRLLVESTG
+59 SIQRLQAEPTIKSM
-70 KGIGPR
+70 GPR

-91 KSAMKYGQ
+91 KSAMKYGND
-99 ALRRFRTAC
+99 LRRFRTAC

-121 LAQPVD
+121 LSQPVD

-166 VDDIQAIA
+166 VDDIKAIA

-196 LARELTRDAQ
+196 LARELTHDAL
-206 RIEIEAAPKQEAK
+206 RIEIEAVAKHEAK

-224 LYADNMDHKQRLL
+224 LFADNMDHKNRLL
-237 DALLRDAE
+237 DALLRDVDL
-245 MTQAIVFASTKR
+245 TQAIVFASTKR

-291 LREGRTKVLVATDVA
+291 LREGRTRVLVATDVA

-349 AGMREGG
+349 AGMREVG
-356 LVKNIERYTGNRI
+356 LVRNIERYTGDRI

-378 PTQRPQAGRPAP
+378 PTQKPTSGRPSA
-390 GNGRPRSGNGGGNRS
+390 GRPRSNNGPR
-405 GGFGEKRSWGG
+405 GGFGEKR
-416 GERSHAS
+416 A
-423 GGYSGSRTDG
+423 YGSRDNNERRPYGEKGSSARPQGENRGYGDRAARFDG
-433 APRAYGDRAPR
+433 APRP
-444 GDSADNRDRGFRSE
+444 N
-458 RPQGDRPVRDG
+458 GDRPYRAD
-469 APRGNR
+469 
-475 FEGAARDHAPRSY
+475 APRSY
-488 GDHAPRAYGDR
+488 GDRPRSEGYKGGFANDSRPKGDIDGNRIDYVDRRTAAANAPRGYDNRGNTAARPARPAGKPESRAYGDR
-499 PPRDGNRF
+499 GNR
-507 VAEHAPKPDVDGNSV
+507 G
-522 EYWKKREQEA
+522 
-532 KARTQRPHGDRP
+532 
-544 ARAGQP
+544 
-550 ARSGAGAGEP
+550 
-560 RRSYGNDNRG
+560 
-570 AGGHARVG
+570 G

>member
-1 MQFSEL
+1 MSFSEL
-7 GLDPLILNAVT
+7 GLDPLILKSVVSA
-18 ASGYETATLV
+18 GYENATPV
-28 QQQAVPAA
+28 QTLAIPAA

-52 TAAFLLP
+52 TAAFILP
-59 SIQRLLVESTG
+59 SIQRMLAEPTVKSM
-70 KGIGPR
+70 GPR

-91 KSAMKYGQ
+91 KAAITYGKDM
-99 ALRRFRTAC
+99 RRFRTAC
-108 LVGGAPYGLQLKR
+108 LVGGSPYGLQLKR
-121 LAQPVD
+121 LSQPVD
-127 VVVATPGRLID
+127 IVVATPGRLID

-166 VDDIQAIA
+166 VDDIKAIA
-174 ARCPSE
+174 ARCPKE

-206 RIEIEAAPKQEAK
+206 RIEIEAVPHLESK

-224 LYADNMDHKQRLL
+224 LFADNMDHKNRLL
-237 DALLRDAE
+237 DALLRGVD

-263 DLLADSGF
+263 DLLSESGF

-378 PTQRPQAGRPAP
+378 PTQKPSSGRPPAGRPSSS
-390 GNGRPRSGNGGGNRS
+390 GRPRSNAAPRS
-405 GGFGEKRSWGG
+405 GGFGDKRS
-416 GERSHAS
+416 EPRS
-423 GGYSGSRTDG
+423 
-433 APRAYGDRAPR
+433 YGDRPPR
-444 GDSADNRDRGFRSE
+444 GDSRDNRDRGYRADA
-458 RPQGDRPVRDG
+458 RPAGDRPARSD

-475 FEGAARDHAPRSY
+475 FENAARGPGPSDVPRMTGDRPPRNEGYRGATAAPRPEVNGNSVEYWEKREREAKAKAAAPRSY
-488 GDHAPRAYGDR
+488 GDR
-499 PPRDGNRF
+499 
-507 VAEHAPKPDVDGNSV
+507 GNS
-522 EYWKKREQEA
+522 A
-532 KARTQRPHGDRP
+532 RP
-544 ARAGQP
+544 AQP
-550 ARSGAGAGEP
+550 RTF
-560 RRSYGNDNRG
+560 GNDNRG
-570 AGGHARVG
+570 GSGRVG

>member
-1 MQFSEL
+1 S
-7 GLDPLILNAVT
+7 
-18 ASGYETATLV
+18 
-28 QQQAVPAA
+28 PARHPVRA
-36 LTGRDLLVSSH
+36 
-47 TGSGK
+47 
-52 TAAFLLP
+52 
-59 SIQRLLVESTG
+59 
-70 KGIGPR
+70 R

-91 KSAMKYGQ
+91 KAAMTYGKDM
-99 ALRRFRTAC
+99 RRFRTAC

-121 LAQPVD
+121 LSQPVD

-166 VDDIQAIA
+166 VDDIKAIA
-174 ARCPSE
+174 ARCPAE

-206 RIEIEAAPKQEAK
+206 RIEIEAVPHKESK

-224 LYADNMDHKQRLL
+224 LFADNMDHKNRLL
-237 DALLRDAE
+237 DALLRDVE
-245 MTQAIVFASTKR
+245 MVQAIVFASTKR

-291 LREGRTKVLVATDVA
+291 LREGRTRVLVATDVA

-312 AGISHVINF
+312 ASISHVINF

-378 PTQRPQAGRPAP
+378 PTQKPASGRPSAGRPSS
-390 GNGRPRSGNGGGNRS
+390 GRPRSNNAPR
-405 GGFGEKRSWGG
+405 GGFGEKRSFGD
-416 GERSHAS
+416 RSE
-423 GGYSGSRTDG
+423 
-433 APRAYGDRAPR
+433 PRSYGDRPPR
-444 GDSADNRDRGFRSE
+444 GDSRDNRDRGNCADA
-458 RPQGDRPVRDG
+458 RPGGDRPARSD

-475 FEGAARDHAPRSY
+475 FEGAPR
-488 GDHAPRAYGDR
+488 GPFDGAPRAYGDR
-499 PPRDGNRF
+499 PPRNEGFRGA
-507 VAEHAPKPDVDGNSV
+507 VAPREPKVEVNGNSV
-522 EYWKKREQEA
+522 EYWEKREREA
-532 KARTQRPHGDRP
+532 KAAAAAAATRSYGNR
-544 ARAGQP
+544 GQ
-550 ARSGAGAGEP
+550 GAGAGQA
-560 RRSYGNDNRG
+560 RGNGGNANRG
-570 AGGHARVG
+570 GGNRVG

>member
-1 MQFSEL
+1 MSFSEL
-7 GLDPLILNAVT
+7 GLDPLILKAVL
-18 ASGYETATLV
+18 AAGYETATPV
-28 QQQAVPAA
+28 QLQAIPAA

-59 SIQRLLVESTG
+59 SIQRLEAEPTVKSM
-70 KGIGPR
+70 GPR

-91 KSAMKYGQ
+91 KSAMKYGND
-99 ALRRFRTAC
+99 LRRFRTAC
-108 LVGGAPYGLQLKR
+108 LVGGSPYGLQLKR
-121 LAQPVD
+121 LSQPVD

-166 VDDIQAIA
+166 VDDIKAIA
-174 ARCPSE
+174 ARCPTE

-196 LARELTRDAQ
+196 LARELTRDAL
-206 RIEIEAAPKQEAK
+206 RIEIEAVPVQEAM

-224 LYADNMDHKQRLL
+224 LFADNMDHKNRLL
-237 DALLRDAE
+237 DALLRGVD
-245 MTQAIVFASTKR
+245 MTQAIVFTSTKR

-349 AGMREGG
+349 AGMRETG
-356 LVKNIERYTGNRI
+356 LVRNIERYTGNRI

-378 PTQRPQAGRPAP
+378 PTQKPSSGRPASP
-390 GNGRPRSGNGGGNRS
+390 GRPRGNNNGSRGGYGDKAP
-405 GGFGEKRSWGG
+405 GQKRSFGD
-416 GERSHAS
+416 RSE
-423 GGYSGSRTDG
+423 
-433 APRAYGDRAPR
+433 PRSYGDRPPR
-444 GDSADNRDRGFRSE
+444 GDSRDNRDRGYRADAP
-458 RPQGDRPVRDG
+458 RPGGDRPARSN

-475 FEGAARDHAPRSY
+475 FDNAAVRGPSDVPRMTGNTDAYRGTAAAPRT
-488 GDHAPRAYGDR
+488 
-499 PPRDGNRF
+499 
-507 VAEHAPKPDVDGNSV
+507 EVDGNSV
-522 EYWKKREQEA
+522 EYWEKREREA
-532 KARTQRPHGDRP
+532 KAKAASLRGYGDRGNSTRT
-544 ARAGQP
+544 AQP
-550 ARSGAGAGEP
+550 RSFGK
-560 RRSYGNDNRG
+560 DTRG
-570 AGGHARVG
+570 GSNRVG

>member
-1 MQFSEL
+1 MSFSEL
-7 GLDPLILNAVT
+7 GLDPLILKSVLA
-18 ASGYETATLV
+18 AGYENATPV
-28 QQQAVPAA
+28 QLQAIPAA
-36 LTGRDLLVSSH
+36 LAGSDLLVSSN

-59 SIQRLLVESTG
+59 SIQRLQTEPTI
-70 KGIGPR
+70 KGMGPR

-91 KSAMKYGQ
+91 KAAMTYGKD
-99 ALRRFRTAC
+99 LRRFRTAC

-121 LAQPVD
+121 LSQPVD

-166 VDDIQAIA
+166 VDDIKAIA
-174 ARCPSE
+174 SRCPTA

-206 RIEIEAAPKQEAK
+206 RIEIEAVPHQESK

-224 LYADNMDHKQRLL
+224 LFADNMDHKNRLL
-237 DALLRDAE
+237 DALMRDVE
-245 MTQAIVFASTKR
+245 MVQAIVFASTKR

-263 DLLADSGF
+263 DLLAESGF

-312 AGISHVINF
+312 ASISHVINF

-378 PTQRPQAGRPAP
+378 PTQKPSSGRPSST
-390 GNGRPRSGNGGGNRS
+390 GRPRSNNSPRS
-405 GGFGEKRSWGG
+405 FGDKRPDGQKRSFGDRN
-416 GERSHAS
+416 EPRS
-423 GGYSGSRTDG
+423 
-433 APRAYGDRAPR
+433 YGDRPPR
-444 GDSADNRDRGFRSE
+444 GDSRDNRDRAYRADA
-458 RPQGDRPVRDG
+458 RPGGDRPARND

-475 FEGAARDHAPRSY
+475 FEQAAVRGPSDVPRMT
-488 GDHAPRAYGDR
+488 GDR
-499 PPRDGNRF
+499 PPRTEGFRG
-507 VAEHAPKPDVDGNSV
+507 AEVPREPNGEVNGNSV
-522 EYWKKREQEA
+522 EYWEKREREA
-532 KARTQRPHGDRP
+532 KAKAAAAAT
-544 ARAGQP
+544 
-550 ARSGAGAGEP
+550 
-560 RRSYGNDNRG
+560 RSYGNRAPGTRAPVQPRGNDNRG
-570 AGGHARVG
+570 GANRVG

>member
-1 MQFSEL
+1 MSFSEL
-7 GLDPLILNAVT
+7 GLDPLILKSVLA
-18 ASGYETATLV
+18 AGYESATPV
-28 QQQAVPAA
+28 QLKAIPAA
-36 LTGRDLLVSSH
+36 LTGRDLLVSSN

-91 KSAMKYGQ
+91 KSAMKYGKDM
-99 ALRRFRTAC
+99 RRFRTAC

-121 LAQPVD
+121 LSQPVD

-166 VDDIQAIA
+166 VDDIKAIA
-174 ARCPSE
+174 ARCPAE

-196 LARELTRDAQ
+196 LAREMTHDAL
-206 RIEIEAAPKQEAK
+206 RIEIEAAPKADAK

-224 LYADNMDHKQRLL
+224 LFADNMDHKTRLL
-237 DALLRDAE
+237 DALLRDVE

-356 LVKNIERYTGNRI
+356 LVKNIERYTGDRI

-378 PTQRPQAGRPAP
+378 PTQKPSSG
-390 GNGRPRSGNGGGNRS
+390 GPRSNNGPRAGY
-405 GGFGEKRSWGG
+405 GEKRSFGARTQPRSG
-416 GERSHAS
+416 QYAER
-423 GGYSGSRTDG
+423 G
-433 APRAYGDRAPR
+433 AGA
-444 GDSADNRDRGFRSE
+444 
-458 RPQGDRPVRDG
+458 RPQGESRGNGDRPYR
-469 APRGNR
+469 A
-475 FEGAARDHAPRSY
+475 EGARPAADRPYRADAPRSY
-488 GDHAPRAYGDR
+488 GDRPRSEGYKGGVANDTRPKGDIDGNRIDYVDRRSATANVPRSYDNRGGAARTAKPESRGYGDR
-499 PPRDGNRF
+499 GNR
-507 VAEHAPKPDVDGNSV
+507 G
-522 EYWKKREQEA
+522 
-532 KARTQRPHGDRP
+532 
-544 ARAGQP
+544 
-550 ARSGAGAGEP
+550 
-560 RRSYGNDNRG
+560 
-570 AGGHARVG
+570 G

>member
-1 MQFSEL
+1 MSFSEL
-7 GLDPLILNAVT
+7 GLDPLILKSVLA
-18 ASGYETATLV
+18 AGYENATPV
-28 QQQAVPAA
+28 QQQAIPAA
-36 LTGRDLLVSSH
+36 LSGGDLLVSSH

-59 SIQRLLVESTG
+59 SIQRLLAEPAVKS
-70 KGIGPR
+70 IGPR

-91 KSAMKYGQ
+91 KAAMTYGKEM
-99 ALRRFRTAC
+99 RRFRTAC

-121 LAQPVD
+121 LSQPVD

-166 VDDIQAIA
+166 VDDIKAIA
-174 ARCPSE
+174 ARCPAE

-206 RIEIEAAPKQEAK
+206 RIEIEAVPHKEAK

-224 LYADNMDHKQRLL
+224 LFADNMDHKNRLL
-237 DALLRDAE
+237 DALLRDVE
-245 MTQAIVFASTKR
+245 MVQAIVFASTKR

-263 DLLADSGF
+263 DLLAESGF

-291 LREGRTKVLVATDVA
+291 LREGRTRVLVATDVA

-312 AGISHVINF
+312 ASISHVINF

-378 PTQRPQAGRPAP
+378 PTQRPSTGRP
-390 GNGRPRSGNGGGNRS
+390 GNGRPRGNGPRGGY
-405 GGFGEKRSWGG
+405 EKRSFGD
-416 GERSHAS
+416 RSE
-423 GGYSGSRTDG
+423 
-433 APRAYGDRAPR
+433 PRSYGDRPR
-444 GDSADNRDRGFRSE
+444 GDSRDNRDRGYR
-458 RPQGDRPVRDG
+458 GDARRNDG
-469 APRGNR
+469 APARRFDNGVRGPSDVPR
-475 FEGAARDHAPRSY
+475 MTSEQTAGPRGAAS
-488 GDHAPRAYGDR
+488 
-499 PPRDGNRF
+499 
-507 VAEHAPKPDVDGNSV
+507 KPEVNGNSV
-522 EYWKKREQEA
+522 EYWEKREREA
-532 KARTQRPHGDRP
+532 KAKAATGRSYGDRGNAARP
-544 ARAGQP
+544 ARGYGNEN
-550 ARSGAGAGEP
+550 RGGAG
-560 RRSYGNDNRG
+560 RG
-570 AGGHARVG
+570 G

>member
-1 MQFSEL
+1 MTDANEARSTALTCALKKVLPMSFSEL
-7 GLDPLILNAVT
+7 GLDPLILKSVLD
-18 ASGYETATLV
+18 SGYENATPV
-28 QQQAVPAA
+28 QMQAIPAA

-59 SIQRLLVESTG
+59 SIQRLLAEPSVKS
-70 KGIGPR
+70 IGPR

-91 KSAMKYGQ
+91 KSAMKYGKE
-99 ALRRFRTAC
+99 LRRFRTAC

-121 LAQPVD
+121 LSTPVD

-174 ARCPSE
+174 ARCPAE

-206 RIEIEAAPKQEAK
+206 RIEIEAAPHREAK

-224 LYADNMDHKQRLL
+224 LFADNMDHKNRLL
-237 DALLRDAE
+237 DALLRDVD
-245 MTQAIVFASTKR
+245 MVQAIVFAATKK
-257 STEEIS
+257 SAEEIS
-263 DLLADSGF
+263 DLLSDSGF
-271 ASDALHGDMQ
+271 AADSLHGDMQ

-291 LREGRTKVLVATDVA
+291 LRDGRTRVLVATDVA

-312 AGISHVINF
+312 ATISHVINF

-349 AGMREGG
+349 AGMREVG
-356 LVKNIERYTGNRI
+356 LVRNIERYTGNRI
-369 EVHTLPGLE
+369 DVHTLPGLE
-378 PTQRPQAGRPAP
+378 PTQKPAAGRPA
-390 GNGRPRSGNGGGNRS
+390 GNR
-405 GGFGEKRSWGG
+405 
-416 GERSHAS
+416 
-423 GGYSGSRTDG
+423 
-433 APRAYGDRAPR
+433 
-444 GDSADNRDRGFRSE
+444 
-458 RPQGDRPVRDG
+458 
-469 APRGNR
+469 PRGNAGPR
-475 FEGAARDHAPRSY
+475 GGYGDKRPDGQKRSFGDRSEPRS
-488 GDHAPRAYGDR
+488 YGDR
-499 PPRDGNRF
+499 PPRGDSRDNRDRGYRSDARPARSAAPRANRF
-507 VAEHAPKPDVDGNSV
+507 EQAARTPSDVPRMTGEFAASGAEVNGNSV
-522 EYWKKREQEA
+522 EYWEKREREA
-532 KARTQRPHGDRP
+532 KAKAAAARNANGNRARP
-544 ARAGQP
+544 GQP
-550 ARSGAGAGEP
+550 
-560 RRSYGNDNRG
+560 RSYGADSRPGGNRAG
-570 AGGHARVG
+570 AG